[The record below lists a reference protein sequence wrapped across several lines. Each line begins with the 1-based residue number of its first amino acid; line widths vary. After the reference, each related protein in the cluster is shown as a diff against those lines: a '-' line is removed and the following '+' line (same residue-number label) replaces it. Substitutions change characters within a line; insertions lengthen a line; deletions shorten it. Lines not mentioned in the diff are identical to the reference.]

1 MQFVVVFH
9 ILTHG
14 LPMIHF
20 ESLKD
25 LFQLLK
31 VKSISKK
38 HWIDGNG
45 WGMVEIMHDILLD
58 STKATFVFILSL
70 LFFSNNQ

>member
-38 HWIDGNG
+38 HW
-45 WGMVEIMHDILLD
+45 GMVEIMHDILLD

-70 LFFSNNQ
+70 LFLSNNQ